1 MALSAADKA
10 RKRESMRLWIKA
22 GGDPKEAG
30 RAGAV
35 SLAESGGSDKAT
47 NNNTNGTK
55 DRGRWQINSIH
66 GGLSTYDP
74 VANARAAVKLS
85 KNGRDWSPWVAYNT
99 GAYRKFTGS
108 VGGSD
113 ARQGP
118 GKAGSGTH
126 RSASAAT
133 TTTTTSTTTPGV
145 DNRAARAAAISAFL
159 GSKRADPLD
168 FALSMRGLQDVAPS
182 TSTKTTTAGGSSGGG
197 SRRPTK
203 TTAAASVAAG
213 ARKGNYSVAPGA
225 NRSGADMTGNI
236 KSFLSDM
243 TRSGRSVK
251 VGTGTNHNRM
261 TLSGNVSDHWS
272 GNAADLPT
280 SGSQGDLIAAHAI
293 KSASGKSWSEAL
305 AMARK
310 GGVFNFQTKKYG
322 RVQVLWKT
330 NVGGNH
336 FNHVHVGVRK

>member
-66 GGLSTYDP
+66 GALSTHDP
-74 VANARAAVKLS
+74 IGNARAAVKLS

-108 VGGSD
+108 VGGS
-113 ARQGP
+113 GSTS
-118 GKAGSGTH
+118 GSGKSGSSTH

-197 SRRPTK
+197 SRRPTT
-203 TTAAASVAAG
+203 TTAVGGYPLARRGKLIGAPHQGTHTLGNWQSDNAIDISVPVGTPLLAPQNAVVVKVKRRPQSAG
-213 ARKGNYSVAPGA
+213 RFAGDQVTLRGA
-225 NRSGADMTGNI
+225 NGEMYFYAHGTTNGSVKPGTRLRAGQQFGRSGSANGVAHLHI
-236 KSFLSDM
+236 
-243 TRSGRSVK
+243 G
-251 VGTGTNHNRM
+251 
-261 TLSGNVSDHWS
+261 VSK
-272 GNAADLPT
+272 
-280 SGSQGDLIAAHAI
+280 GDP
-293 KSASGKSWSEAL
+293 
-305 AMARK
+305 RK
-310 GGVFNFQTKKYG
+310 QF
-322 RVQVLWKT
+322 R
-330 NVGGNH
+330 
-336 FNHVHVGVRK
+336 

>member
-66 GGLSTYDP
+66 GALSTHDP
-74 VANARAAVKLS
+74 IGNARAAVKLS

-108 VGGSD
+108 VGGS
-113 ARQGP
+113 GSTS
-118 GKAGSGTH
+118 GSGKSGSSTH

-159 GSKRADPLD
+159 GSRRADPLD

-182 TSTKTTTAGGSSGGG
+182 PSTKTTTSGSSGASG

-203 TTAAASVAAG
+203 ATAAASVAAG

-225 NRSGADMTGNI
+225 NRSGADMTGNLRSI
-236 KSFLSDM
+236 LAAM
-243 TRSGRSVK
+243 TRSGRSVR
-251 VGTGTNHNRM
+251 VGTGSNHSQM
-261 TLSGNVSDHWS
+261 TASGNVSDHWS
-272 GNAADLPT
+272 GNGADIPT

-293 KSASGKSWSEAL
+293 KAASGKSWAESLRL
-305 AMARK
+305 ARR
-310 GGVFNFQTKKYG
+310 GGIQNFQSPKYG
-322 RVQVLWKT
+322 RVQVIWRAA
-330 NVGGNH
+330 GH
-336 FNHVHVGVRK
+336 HDHVHVGVRK